1 MLRRNIEGCMT
12 YKEEKDVRLANFD
25 TFITERIQKVRT
37 TRDSMYL
44 KKTRVIMKK
53 IKNREQK
60 VKKFK

>member
-1 MLRRNIEGCMT
+1 MT